1 MFCDKRDKKS
11 RKQMAQYKGWRERVS
26 SYWKLYKKTTCQSIS
41 EYARNILLEKPVIIK
56 YRNES
61 ADQFLTQMIA
71 FKTN

>member
-1 MFCDKRDKKS
+1 MKETKKVGNKWLS
-11 RKQMAQYKGWRERVS
+11 IRVNEKE
-26 SYWKLYKKTTCQSIS
+26 YQVIEDLYQKTTCRSIS